1 MRKKNRLTS
10 VGSQGL
16 SPKFTTAEINAL
28 MLALNAFYNQ
38 KVHEGKASDK
48 SVSHAVSAGRKLQL
62 LKKGVRK

>member
-16 SPKFTTAEINAL
+16 SPKFSTAEINAL

-48 SVSHAVSAGRKLQL
+48 SVTHAVSAGRKLKL
-62 LKKGVRK
+62 LSKGVIK